1 MHCTHFAL
9 ASLTPA
15 IVSGAGR
22 SSVRNNLS
30 SWLSKTSVDW
40 AEVGRPDRERRKI
53 RIVSPE
59 KENVKFNSIEILFE
73 FIETSA
79 SNRNYK
85 WFYDFYFVT
94 SFFLTGLNLNR
105 RNEKFVKLDWERR
118 KIRIPAWVYISD
130 SHWQFSIHF
139 QDIHEIV
146 VALMK
151 RNQISEWA
159 MGFRCG
165 NFLIPW
171 IEKTLKIS
179 PWKGKSCLRHPAHSE
194 IL

>member
-59 KENVKFNSIEILFE
+59 KKCKIQFYWNLVWIYWNLCQQSKL
-73 FIETSA
+73 
-79 SNRNYK
+79 

-94 SFFLTGLNLNR
+94 SFVLTGLNLNR
-105 RNEKFVKLDWERR
+105 RNEKFIKLDRERL
-118 KIRIPAWVYISD
+118 KIRILVR
-130 SHWQFSIHF
+130 
-139 QDIHEIV
+139 DIHIECSKQFKWK
-146 VALMK
+146 LFFY
-151 RNQISEWA
+151 RSGQRGPFWA
-159 MGFRCG
+159 
-165 NFLIPW
+165 
-171 IEKTLKIS
+171 ELK
-179 PWKGKSCLRHPAHSE
+179 L
-194 IL
+194 L